1 MKKIILLLS
10 VFACLFA
17 SCKYEPVVLY
27 TYNANPKY
35 SWGYVEFFG
44 KEYAD
49 YGITNN
55 VLSVSLFSDSL
66 SIDSVG
72 SLQGLGQF
80 LFLEDVYVAPTDTL
94 LPVATYTISNSHEAY
109 TVSPGKNDTVGAEI
123 FPIGAYI
130 SYYEANASKSTL
142 KFISEGTFTVSR
154 LGANYTIVCNLKTA
168 DKKALKGAFYGKLP
182 QIDES
187 LIKQSSRSRRIHRF
201 LKL

>member
-1 MKKIILLLS
+1 MKKIILLVSFFAFLLS
-10 VFACLFA
+10 
-17 SCKYEPVVLY
+17 SCKYEPVVQY
-27 TYNANPKY
+27 AYNVNPKY

-55 VLSVSLFSDSL
+55 LLSVSLFSDSL

-80 LFLEDVYVAPTDTL
+80 LFLEDMYVAPTDTL

-109 TVSPGKNDTVGAEI
+109 TVSPGKNDTVGTEV

-142 KFISEGTFTVSR
+142 KFITEGTFTVSR
-154 LGANYTIVCNLKTA
+154 LGINYTIVCNLKTD

-182 QIDES
+182 HIDES
-187 LIKQSSRSRRIHRF
+187 LIQPSLHTRKPHRF